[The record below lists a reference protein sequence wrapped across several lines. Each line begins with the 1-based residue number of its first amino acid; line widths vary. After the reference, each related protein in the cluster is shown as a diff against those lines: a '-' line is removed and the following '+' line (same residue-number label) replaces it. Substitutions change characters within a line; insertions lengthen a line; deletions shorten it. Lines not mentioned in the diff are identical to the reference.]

1 MSDMQT
7 VEYSIYKT
15 FYGAFSDVRNQV
27 RERESKIASPSVNI
41 IETDASYF
49 IEMALAGYQKM
60 NLMVKLEHEVLIVS
74 GTAVTRPYR
83 NIIRMLRSDFET
95 QAFERSFI
103 LPDQVKEVMAWFE
116 AGVLYIQLL
125 KSKDPHVIK
134 DKEVLIQ

>member
-1 MSDMQT
+1 MQT

-15 FYGAFSDVRNQV
+15 FYGAFSDVKNQV
-27 RERESKIASPSVNI
+27 RDKDRETFPSVNI

-49 IEMALAGYQKM
+49 IEMALPGYQKM
-60 NLMVKLEHEVLIVS
+60 NLMVRLEHEVLMVS
-74 GTAVTRPYR
+74 GTTVSRPYR
-83 NIIRMLRSDFET
+83 NIVRTLRADFET
-95 QAFERSFI
+95 HAFEKSFI
-103 LPDQVKEVMAWFE
+103 LPEQVKEVMAWFE